1 MKLKI
6 NSIKK
11 RIQTNKQQLKEW
23 KSNLIKKNKWNQ
35 IMNDEI
41 EEKIDKKNKINN
53 N

>member
-1 MKLKI
+1 MK
-6 NSIKK
+6 IKFD
-11 RIQTNKQQLKEW
+11 
-23 KSNLIKKNKWNQ
+23 KKNKWNQ